1 MSVIFEPDIVT
12 LTEMT
17 PYPYCAAAPTALTGP
32 EVPPAAGL
40 GTVVAGTPEDDA
52 LCDPAP
58 AAVVGDFDPPVGLE
72 VEAGTEDVVAEDFE
86 VAPREAPRGPEV
98 LLERNVST
106 PARPTNVAPITAG

>member
-1 MSVIFEPDIVT
+1 
-12 LTEMT
+12 
-17 PYPYCAAAPTALTGP
+17 
-32 EVPPAAGL
+32 
-40 GTVVAGTPEDDA
+40 
-52 LCDPAP
+52 
-58 AAVVGDFDPPVGLE
+58 VGLE